1 MNNRALNRK
10 IKEIVVVFLILV
22 FVFAVLG
29 IQSKSVVV
37 YGESFSSTQVY
48 SSSDTETID
57 FTNRA
62 VDSNSTVSNVP
73 LYYQTSDLDNA
84 CGATAG
90 AIIIGFYDR
99 YYQELIPNYSSY
111 LEVIDRYLG
120 NDSTYI
126 PTLMQELY
134 TLMRI
139 NVDAP
144 GVSMSECMD
153 GLNDYVSDKNR
164 TFSYTNVKTSN
175 GININSYI
183 ASIDAN
189 KPVIL
194 FNGSTDIYIITHGS
208 NSDTLVKSTISNNH
222 VYVGYGYS
230 IIRYYNSNGNFR
242 TDIYLIVACG
252 FSTLTTGY
260 LRVSSTATTVSNDW
274 SLYGYSVSIS

>member
-1 MNNRALNRK
+1 MR
-10 IKEIVVVFLILV
+10 IKAITKKFREIVVGLLLASFV
-22 FVFAVLG
+22 FVTLG
-29 IQSKSVVV
+29 ININFETA
-37 YGESFSSTQVY
+37 YGENFSSTQVY
-48 SSSDTETID
+48 SSSDTEMIN
-57 FTNRA
+57 FTNRV
-62 VDSNSTVSNVP
+62 VDSNTTVSNVP
-73 LYYQTSDLDNA
+73 LYFQTSDLGNA

-111 LEVIDRYLG
+111 LEVINRYLS

-126 PTLMQELY
+126 PALMQELY

-144 GVSMSECMD
+144 GVSMSDCMD

-164 TFSYTNVKTSN
+164 TFSYTSVKTSN
-175 GININSYI
+175 GINVDSYI

-194 FNGSTDIYIITHGS
+194 FNGSTDIYKISHGA
-208 NSDTLVKSTISNNH
+208 NSDTLIKSTILNNH

-242 TDIYLIVACG
+242 TDTYLIVACG
-252 FSTLTTGY
+252 LSTLTTGY

-274 SLYGYSVSIS
+274 SIYGYSVSIS

>member
-1 MNNRALNRK
+1 MNTFYRK
-10 IKEIVVVFLILV
+10 IKEIVVIFSILV

-29 IQSKSVVV
+29 IQSKSVIA

-48 SSSDTETID
+48 SSSDTETIN
-57 FTNRA
+57 FTSREL
-62 VDSNSTVSNVP
+62 DSNTTVSNVP
-73 LYYQTSDLDNA
+73 LYYQTSDLGNA

-111 LEVIDRYLG
+111 LEVVNRYLS
-120 NDSTYI
+120 NDNTYI
-126 PTLMQELY
+126 PALMQELY

-144 GVSMSECMD
+144 GVSMPDCMD
-153 GLNDYVSDKNR
+153 GLNEYVSDKNR
-164 TFSYTNVKTSN
+164 TFSYTNVKSSD
-175 GININSYI
+175 GINLNSYI

-194 FNGSTDIYIITHGS
+194 FNGSTDIYKISHGS

-230 IIRYYNSNGNFR
+230 IISYYNSNGNFR
-242 TDIYLIVACG
+242 TDTYLIVACG
-252 FSTLTTGY
+252 LSTLTTGY

>member
-1 MNNRALNRK
+1 MNNRAFNRK
-10 IKEIVVVFLILV
+10 IKEIVVIFLILV
-22 FVFAVLG
+22 FIVAVLG

-37 YGESFSSTQVY
+37 YGENFSGTQIY

-57 FTNRA
+57 FTNRV
-62 VDSNSTVSNVP
+62 VDSNTTVSNVP

-111 LEVIDRYLG
+111 LEVINRYLS

-126 PTLMQELY
+126 PALMQELY

-144 GVSMSECMD
+144 GVSMSDCMD
-153 GLNDYVSDKNR
+153 GLNEYVSDKNR
-164 TFSYTNVKTSN
+164 TFSYTSVKTSN
-175 GININSYI
+175 GINVNSYI

-194 FNGSTDIYIITHGS
+194 FNGSTDIYKISHGA
-208 NSDTLVKSTISNNH
+208 NRDTLVKSIISNNH

-230 IIRYYNSNGNFR
+230 IISYYNSNGNFR
-242 TDIYLIVACG
+242 TDTYLIVACG
-252 FSTLTTGY
+252 LSTLTTGY
-260 LRVSSTATTVSNDW
+260 LRVSSTAITVSNDW
-274 SLYGYSVSIS
+274 SIYGYSVSIS

>member
-1 MNNRALNRK
+1 MNNRAFNRK
-10 IKEIVVVFLILV
+10 IKEIVFILLILV
-22 FVFAVLG
+22 FIVAVLG

-37 YGESFSSTQVY
+37 YGENFSGTQVY

-57 FTNRA
+57 FTNR
-62 VDSNSTVSNVP
+62 VVNSNTTVGNVP

-111 LEVIDRYLG
+111 LEVINRYLS

-126 PTLMQELY
+126 PALMQELY

-144 GVSMSECMD
+144 GVSMSDCMD
-153 GLNDYVSDKNR
+153 GLNEYVSDKNR
-164 TFSYTNVKTSN
+164 TFSYTSVKTSN
-175 GININSYI
+175 GINVNSYI

-194 FNGSTDIYIITHGS
+194 FNGSTDIYKISHGA
-208 NSDTLVKSTISNNH
+208 NRDTLVKSIISNNH

-230 IIRYYNSNGNFR
+230 IISYYNSNGNFR
-242 TDIYLIVACG
+242 TDTYLIVACG
-252 FSTLTTGY
+252 LSTLTTGY

-274 SLYGYSVSIS
+274 SIYGYSVSIS